1 MKGSRNQT
9 FTDPKL
15 FGDGANGHGFGQI
28 PSLFAVEDG
37 ARPAEFFALFPGAVD
52 AHGDAFPDEVR
63 SSSATAPRTVKII
76 RPTGVVVSSA
86 SDMETKS
93 THGPSVPASTARPAR
108 AYANAAYSSR
118 C

>member
-1 MKGSRNQT
+1 MSWLLLKGSRNQT

-37 ARPAEFFALFPGAVD
+37 AGPAEFFALFPGAVD
-52 AHGDAFPDEVR
+52 AHGDAFPDQIPLQLRHGTENGEDH
-63 SSSATAPRTVKII
+63 SADRCRRVAGFGYGNK
-76 RPTGVVVSSA
+76 A
-86 SDMETKS
+86 

-108 AYANAAYSSR
+108 AYANAA
-118 C
+118 